1 MMFLVETLQQDVQDM
16 EFATVLEGLMRHSR
30 MYLNKLFIC
39 HKLPLAV
46 SLFID
51 DRGMTTTLSQPHDDV
66 VDILCLQTT
75 VFIVEHLSVLFSL
88 LEDDIIEFLLLWRH
102 GQVEDEFSLWR
113 QVHVDFLLC
122 SSQEEWRQNLSE
134 CIDEVLSVLFL
145 FGLREI
151 KPIG

>member
-1 MMFLVETLQQDVQDM
+1 MVDLVFFVCN
-16 EFATVLEGLMRHSR
+16 
-30 MYLNKLFIC
+30 YNILN
-39 HKLPLAV
+39 
-46 SLFID
+46 
-51 DRGMTTTLSQPHDDV
+51 DV

-134 CIDEVLSVLFL
+134 CIDEVLSVLLL